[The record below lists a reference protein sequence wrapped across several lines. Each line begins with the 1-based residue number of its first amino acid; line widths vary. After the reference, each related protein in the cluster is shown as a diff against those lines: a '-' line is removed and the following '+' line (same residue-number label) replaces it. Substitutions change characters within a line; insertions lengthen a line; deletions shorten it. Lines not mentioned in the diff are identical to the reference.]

1 MIIHLKKTVSKESAA
16 VLAAEN
22 KAFHIVSEGN
32 QCFNNRF
39 KYEGS
44 PFRINKSHRK

>member
-22 KAFHIVSEGN
+22 KAFHIVSEGTN
-32 QCFNNRF
+32 VLIVNCIVLENYF
-39 KYEGS
+39 
-44 PFRINKSHRK
+44 